1 MSTAVES
8 PLHSYLPEAPR
19 LPTAGNADRWS
30 ARARHAEPRH
40 AEPRHADRELSFD
53 ELIAP
58 HVGKIL
64 RTTYRITRN
73 HGDAEDARQDCLLQ
87 ALLHFEDFDGRAA
100 FSTWLTRI
108 AINSSLMILR
118 KRKSSRTVSLDG
130 ASDSDESNSFQEV
143 KDPAPDAEERY
154 LQKERETTVR
164 DAISALRPNLRIVVE
179 LTHLGERSMR
189 ETAEIAGVSV
199 AAAKTRL
206 FHARNALRKSRK
218 LSRFRETNVDNPQG
232 MRRPSARGRSL

>member
-8 PLHSYLPEAPR
+8 PLHSYLPEVSF
-19 LPTAGNADRWS
+19 AGNTGPWGPK
-30 ARARHAEPRH
+30 ARPNRRQSEAGQTES
-40 AEPRHADRELSFD
+40 RHADRELSFD

-87 ALLHFEDFDGRAA
+87 ALLHFQDFDGRAA

-118 KRKSSRTVSLDG
+118 KRKSARTVSLDG
-130 ASDSDESNSFQEV
+130 ASDS
-143 KDPAPDAEERY
+143 EE
-154 LQKERETTVR
+154 
-164 DAISALRPNLRIVVE
+164 PNP
-179 LTHLGERSMR
+179 
-189 ETAEIAGVSV
+189 
-199 AAAKTRL
+199 
-206 FHARNALRKSRK
+206 F
-218 LSRFRETNVDNPQG
+218 
-232 MRRPSARGRSL
+232 

>member
-8 PLHSYLPEAPR
+8 PLYSYLPEVPL
-19 LPTAGNADRWS
+19 LPSVGNTDAWS
-30 ARARHAEPRH
+30 AEA
-40 AEPRHADRELSFD
+40 RHADRELSFE

-58 HVGKIL
+58 HIGKIL

-87 ALLHFEDFDGRAA
+87 ALLHFQDFDGRAA

-118 KRKSSRTVSLDG
+118 KRKSARTVSLDG
-130 ASDSDESNSFQEV
+130 ASESDESNTFQEV
-143 KDPAPDAEERY
+143 RDPAPDAEARY

-164 DAISALRPNLRIVVE
+164 EAVNALRPNLRIIVE
-179 LTHLGERSMR
+179 LAHLGERSMS
-189 ETAEIAGVSV
+189 ETADIAGVSV

-218 LSRFRETNVDNPQG
+218 LSRFRETNVENTPG
-232 MRRPSARGRSL
+232 VTRSSARGRSL